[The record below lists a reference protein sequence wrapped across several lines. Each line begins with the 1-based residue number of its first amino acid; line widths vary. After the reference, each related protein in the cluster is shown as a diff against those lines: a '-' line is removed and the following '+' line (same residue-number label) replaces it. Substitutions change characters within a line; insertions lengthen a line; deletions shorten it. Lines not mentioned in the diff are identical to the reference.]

1 MSKTHDDSPTVS
13 LPDGWEHFTS
23 PEGHPHYYNVKTKE
37 SRWELPSEE
46 NGEAVGGG
54 PKSRRRSVRDK
65 RRRQKSPL
73 DKGELP
79 IERRMDTKERK
90 KTLKNQEVEVAAARA
105 PSTVFQT
112 LQASLEERLGAM
124 HAGPYHATPTRQE
137 GGTEM
142 GGTKEVEM
150 PLVVVE
156 KQHEAET
163 ADMSAAERLRFLR
176 KKRQESMTWK
186 RKSLASDDFM
196 AEVASNMKKK
206 GATGII
212 KPEQGIGEK
221 RVSWKEQEKAEEERK
236 RQQMQEEKKAKE
248 REAEKQRR
256 QEQIAKEK
264 EERREEA
271 YAEQLDVEQLC
282 DQAQKRTDDNSN
294 KHDAE
299 EVTDEKDNKRGER
312 TAEHGSDLHET
323 ITNRQQKVQK
333 HAPVLVESSVEQGE
347 KISDT
352 FSPNEDTRH
361 DQSQGDECGGSA
373 TGDSVTQ
380 VKSVGDD
387 HSLADGRPHSEIH
400 TNANQDEK
408 RCVRKER
415 RAQKRRE
422 KELLD
427 TSKVSSVT
435 LETPRRR
442 STSSLN
448 ELDEKFSAR
457 LPSNE
462 AEREAKAIE
471 KQMRREKR
479 RIARLQAAMAAQSLD
494 GNGDHVKLQRAK
506 HLEVHTDSSNDLKAG
521 IAKTA
526 VDSTSGQPVS
536 EQPLP
541 GQPLLG
547 AGMYPPYPYTMMPP
561 LLPPYSP
568 YGYYY
573 PFMPPPS
580 VPMPMYSP
588 DMVPSGYH
596 SMLAT
601 PPQSTDAMAVPS
613 ALVPY
618 GSEST
623 LANAYGYDMTF
634 NGMQSGPELS
644 RCDCCKGIGVGLVEK
659 NGVCA
664 HCNRLRLA
672 FIVDSAK
679 MRLRCSLC
687 GGWGFQLLQA
697 NGMCEHCTRQNAQK
711 SLRRVSAAT
720 RHPRRVTPVVV
731 PRRTM
736 NENKAKIDDTD
747 WDESSLDDS
756 DWDD

>member
-1 MSKTHDDSPTVS
+1 MSKAHDDSPTLS
-13 LPDGWEHFTS
+13 LPDGWEQFTS
-23 PEGHPHYYNVKTKE
+23 PDGHPYYYNSRTKE
-37 SRWELPSEE
+37 SRWELPPKE
-46 NGEAVGGG
+46 NGEAAGGG
-54 PKSRRRSVRDK
+54 PKSHRRSDRDK
-65 RRRQKSPL
+65 RRRRKSAL
-73 DKGELP
+73 DKGELAV
-79 IERRMDTKERK
+79 EHTMNKKERMK
-90 KTLKNQEVEVAAARA
+90 EKDQEVDTTAAGA

-124 HAGPYHATPTRQE
+124 HAGPCHATPTRQE
-137 GGTEM
+137 GGMDM
-142 GGTKEVEM
+142 GGVKEVET
-150 PLVVVE
+150 PLVVVVE

-176 KKRQESMTWK
+176 KKRRESMMWK

-206 GATGII
+206 GYVGG
-212 KPEQGIGEK
+212 KSKHEQGIGEK

-236 RQQMQEEKKAKE
+236 RQQMQKEKKAKE
-248 REAEKQRR
+248 REAEKERR

-282 DQAQKRTDDNSN
+282 DQAQKRKDNN
-294 KHDAE
+294 PNEHDVE
-299 EVTDEKDNKRGER
+299 EVTEKKDDKRGER
-312 TAEHGSDLHET
+312 TAEHESDVYET
-323 ITNRQQKVQK
+323 STNRKQKVQR
-333 HAPVLVESSVEQGE
+333 HAPVLVESSVEQCE
-347 KISDT
+347 KTSDT
-352 FSPNEDTRH
+352 FSTDEDTRH
-361 DQSQGDECGGSA
+361 DLSQGDECNGSA
-373 TGDSVTQ
+373 TGDSAAQ
-380 VKSVGDD
+380 VKSVEDD
-387 HSLADGRPHSEIH
+387 HPPADGRPRSEIH
-400 TNANQDEK
+400 TDANQDGG

-415 RAQKRRE
+415 RAQKQRE

-427 TSKVSSVT
+427 ASKVSSVT
-435 LETPRRR
+435 SETPRRR

-448 ELDEKFSAR
+448 ELDEKSSAR
-457 LPSNE
+457 IPSNE
-462 AEREAKAIE
+462 AEREAKATE

-479 RIARLQAAMAAQSLD
+479 RIARLQAAMAAQSLG
-494 GNGDHVKLQRAK
+494 GNGDHVKSQRTK

-547 AGMYPPYPYTMMPP
+547 AGMYPPCPYMIMPP

-573 PFMPPPS
+573 PFMPPS
-580 VPMPMYSP
+580 VPMTMYSP

-596 SMLAT
+596 SMPST
-601 PPQSTDAMAVPS
+601 PPHPTDAMAVPS
-613 ALVPY
+613 SLVPY
-618 GSEST
+618 ASEST

-634 NGMQSGPELS
+634 SGMQSGPELS

-672 FIVDSAK
+672 FIVDSAQ

-711 SLRRVSAAT
+711 SLRRVSAT
-720 RHPRRVTPVVV
+720 THHPRRVTPVVV
-731 PRRTM
+731 PRRTT
-736 NENKAKIDDTD
+736 NANKAKIDDTG